1 MDAKTLIRKPLAA
14 AVLGAAFVA
23 VPAGAL
29 FLYSSEHSAEAAAA
43 VPASAPSVALPAA
56 PVAGGLPDFRPLVQR
71 YGPAVVNVS
80 VSANVRTSAGP
91 NLPPGFDE
99 DNPLFRHFGV
109 PMVPGNAPPMR
120 GEGSGFI
127 VSADGTILTN
137 AHVVDGARKVTVKL
151 TDHREFE
158 ARVLGVDTKSD
169 VAVLKIEATGL
180 PVVTLGDPRTLEV
193 GEWVVAIGS
202 PFGFENTVTAGI
214 VSAKGRSLPDDT
226 YVPFIQTDVAV
237 NPGNSGGPLFN
248 LRGEVVGINS
258 QIYSRSGGY
267 QGVSFAIPIDVAMN
281 VGQQLQATGHVSR
294 GKLGVG
300 IQGVDQALA
309 ESFGLDTPR
318 GALVSSVERGGPA
331 DQAGLKEGDVI
342 LSFDGQPVDSA
353 GQLPAAVAV
362 AKPGRTV
369 DLQIWRD
376 RAKRQ
381 MHVKL
386 GEVTDGP
393 AVASSTDAAE
403 SGRLGMMVRPLS
415 STERSNSGLEQG
427 LIVEQV
433 AGAAAEAGIQAG
445 DVVLSANGR
454 PVGDVEQLRSIV
466 STAKNHVALLVQ
478 RGEARIFVPVE
489 LA

>member
-1 MDAKTLIRKPLAA
+1 MDVKALIRKPLAA
-14 AVLGAAFVA
+14 AVLGGALVA
-23 VPAGAL
+23 VPATAL

-43 VPASAPSVALPAA
+43 TPKPAPRVAPSAA
-56 PVAGGLPDFRPLVQR
+56 PLASGLPDFRPLVER

-80 VSANVRTSAGP
+80 VSANVRT
-91 NLPPGFDE
+91 
-99 DNPLFRHFGV
+99 FGV
-109 PMVPGNAPPMR
+109 PMLPGHGSPMQ

-158 ARVLGVDTKSD
+158 AKVVGVDTKSD

-180 PVVTLGDPRTLEV
+180 PVVTLGDPRQLEV

-202 PFGFENTVTAGI
+202 PFGFENSVTAGI

-281 VGQQLQATGHVSR
+281 VGEQLQATGHVSR

-300 IQGVDQALA
+300 VQGVDQALA
-309 ESFGLDTPR
+309 ESFGLDKPR
-318 GALVSSVERGGPA
+318 GALVSNVERGGPA
-331 DQAGLKEGDVI
+331 DAAGIKEGDVI
-342 LSFDGQPVDSA
+342 LAFDGQPVDSA
-353 GQLPAAVAV
+353 GQLPAAVA
-362 AKPGRTV
+362 AARPGRKV
-369 DLQIWRD
+369 ELQVWREGASRNID
-376 RAKRQ
+376 
-381 MHVKL
+381 VTL
-386 GEVTDGP
+386 GEVTDANKIA
-393 AVASSTDAAE
+393 AVGGGADG
-403 SGRLGMMVRPLS
+403 GRLGVTVRPLS
-415 STERSNSGLEQG
+415 PAELSSAQLESGLV
-427 LIVEQV
+427 VEDV
-433 AGAAAEAGIQAG
+433 AGAAAEAGIQPG

-466 STAKNHVALLVQ
+466 AGAKNRVALLVQ
-478 RGEARIFVPVE
+478 RGETRIFVPVE